1 MLEQG
6 QTIVSGKYELLRRL
20 GSGSF
25 GEVWLALE
33 VNSNTQV
40 AIKVGRATD
49 EQIQERSQREMRISR
64 PLDHPHLL
72 RAETVEQEG
81 ENLYLVFPYAAGGSL
96 RQRLDEQPGR
106 RLPVEEAVQ
115 IAVAVAEGLGYLH
128 EQDLV
133 HRDVHP
139 GNILFTGDGVAK
151 LCDFGLVQ
159 SPAFSDEL
167 WYGRRVGD
175 RHPGNVHYQPPEA
188 WAEEGKPL
196 KPLPISGDVYMLGAV
211 LWEMLTGRLYYN
223 HSGKSASELRP
234 EVPKWLDQLAQR
246 CLADDPAARPVDG
259 AELARL
265 LRQGEEAGKKEAAGS
280 VGLAQLVPGLL
291 GVVGLAAVALV
302 VLGTVT
308 VLVITGVLGGPRS
321 TSMTTPTV
329 AALPTQMP
337 EETPI
342 ATPPAPTPIPPD
354 TMLPTAADT
363 PLGPTLMPKD
373 TPIPPTQTPEPTNTA
388 TPPTTTP
395 LPTNTPVPAAPVPA
409 PAAGDVFIRPADEME
424 MVYVPEGE
432 FIMGSTLVE
441 VENTLQSCTERA
453 VGPDCDRAWF
463 EWEQPQHTVYLDS
476 FWIDRHEVTN
486 EQFSHFVDATGY
498 RTDAEREEGTSWV
511 FTDGEWQVIED
522 VDWLHPWSP
531 DANLLDQMDH
541 PVIQMSWNDAQA
553 YCAWAGGRLPTEAE
567 WEKAARGTDAPQYP
581 WGYTFDGSRLNFC
594 DRNCEM
600 DWKDP
605 DADDGYGRTAPVGSY
620 PAGASPYGALD
631 MAGNVWEWVAD
642 RYDEDYYSHS
652 PNTNPPGPDSGEGRA
667 VRGGSWFSLQY
678 WARSAIRFRNFPDFA
693 TSYIVGFRCVVSST
707 SSL

>member
-6 QTIVSGKYELLRRL
+6 KTIVNGKYQLIRRL

-139 GNILFTGDGVAK
+139 GNILFTGDGVVK

-196 KPLPISGDVYMLGAV
+196 KPLPINGDVYMLGAV

-329 AALPTQMP
+329 AALPTHMP
-337 EETPI
+337 EETAI
-342 ATPPAPTPIPPD
+342 ATPPAPTA
-354 TMLPTAADT
+354 MPTD
-363 PLGPTLMPKD
+363 
-373 TPIPPTQTPEPTNTA
+373 
-388 TPPTTTP
+388 
-395 LPTNTPVPAAPVPA
+395 TPVPLTPIPA
-409 PAAGDVFIRPADEME
+409 PAAGDAFVRPADDME
-424 MVYVPEGE
+424 MAYVPEGE
-432 FIMGSTLVE
+432 FIMGSTVAE
-441 VENTLQSCTERA
+441 AENAFQSCKE
-453 VGPDCDRAWF
+453 VIEDCDRAWF
-463 EWEQPQHTVYLDS
+463 EAEQPQHTVYLDGY
-476 FWIDRHEVTN
+476 WIDRYEVTN
-486 EQFSHFVDATGY
+486 EQFARFVDATGH
-498 RTDAEREEGTSWV
+498 RTDAENKGTGWV
-511 FTDGEWQVIED
+511 FTDGEWQEIED
-522 VDWLHPWSP
+522 VDWLHPHSP
-531 DANLLDQMDH
+531 DANIFDQMDH
-541 PVIQMSWNDAQA
+541 PVVQVSWNDARA
-553 YCAWAGGRLPTEAE
+553 YCAWGGARLPTEAE
-567 WEKAARGTDAPQYP
+567 WEKAARGTDGLRYP
-581 WGYTFDGSRLNFC
+581 WGNTFDGSRLNFC
-594 DRNCEM
+594 DRNCEL
-600 DWKDP
+600 DWKET
-605 DADDGYGRTAPVGSY
+605 DANDGYARTAPVGSY

-642 RYDEDYYSHS
+642 WYDEDYYSRS
-652 PNTNPPGPDSGEGRA
+652 PNTNPQGPESGEWRV
-667 VRGGSWFSLQY
+667 VRGGSWY
-678 WARSAIRFRNFPDFA
+678 NNRNWARCADRSRLNPDI
-693 TSYIVGFRCVVSST
+693 TNYNLGFRCCVSST